1 MEHAVLRKIEK
12 SEAKD
17 VSFLENECFSSPW
30 PFQEIEYELSENPC
44 SMLLGI
50 YEREKLVAY
59 LDFMITFDSAT
70 INRIC
75 VSKSERKKGYA
86 SLLLKKMEEIC
97 KSQEEKV
104 EFITLEVRKSNLP
117 AISLYKK
124 EGYDEITTK
133 KMYYDDGEDAIYM
146 MRSLL

>member
-1 MEHAVLRKIEK
+1 MEKVIVRKIEK
-12 SEAKD
+12 SEAKA
-17 VSFLENECFSSPW
+17 VYSLESECFSSPW
-30 PFQEIEYELSENPC
+30 PLQEIEYELNENPC
-44 SMLLGI
+44 SNLLGV
-50 YEREKLVAY
+50 YKEEKLVAY

-75 VSKSERKKGYA
+75 VSKNERKKGFA
-86 SLLLKKMEEIC
+86 SLLLKKMEEIL
-97 KSQEEKV
+97 KSQEDKV
-104 EFITLEVRKSNLP
+104 EFITLEVRKSNEA

-124 EGYDEITTK
+124 EGYSEITVK

>member
-1 MEHAVLRKIEK
+1 MESVILRKIEK

-17 VSFLENECFSSPW
+17 VSFLESDCFSSPW
-30 PFQEIEYELSENPC
+30 PLQEIEYELSENPC
-44 SMLLGI
+44 SMLLGV
-50 YEREKLVAY
+50 YQEGQLVAY
-59 LDFMITFDSAT
+59 LDFMMTFDSAT

-75 VSKSERKKGYA
+75 VSKRERKKGYA

-97 KSQEEKV
+97 KAQEEKV
-104 EFITLEVRKSNLP
+104 EFITLEVRKSNVP

-124 EGYDEITTK
+124 EGYNEITIK

>member
-1 MEHAVLRKIEK
+1 MAATIRKIEK
-12 SEAKD
+12 EEAEA
-17 VSFLENECFSSPW
+17 VFSLEKECFSSPW
-30 PFQEIEYELSENPC
+30 PLAEIEYELCENPC
-44 SMLLGI
+44 SILLGV
-50 YEREKLVAY
+50 YDEGKLVGY

-75 VSKSERKKGYA
+75 VSKREQRKGFA

-97 KSQEEKV
+97 KSQEERV
-104 EFITLEVRKSNLP
+104 EFITLEVRKGNFA
-117 AISLYKK
+117 AIALYKK
-124 EGYDEITTK
+124 EGYDEITVK